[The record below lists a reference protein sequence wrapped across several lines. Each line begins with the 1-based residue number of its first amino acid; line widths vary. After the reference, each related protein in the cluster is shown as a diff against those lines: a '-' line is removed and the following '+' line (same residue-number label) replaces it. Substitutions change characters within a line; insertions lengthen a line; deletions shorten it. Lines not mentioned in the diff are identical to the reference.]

1 MSIYSRIKNLAS
13 EKKISIRELESQL
26 GFSNGTLRQWKDSTK
41 SASLEKVADYFGVT
55 VDYLLGK
62 TNFKYTVEGEFYD
75 RQGNF
80 NPISKKVALE
90 SATYNQRAISLST
103 FDILNNLELL
113 NGNTVGDNDIDS
125 MLNYINKRRL
135 NISDLEKEKIVE
147 LTVYIF
153 DFLASNDELMRKVS
167 NELFSDTLKQVNS
180 EYYKYLVNKK
190 GDKRD

>member
-1 MSIYSRIKNLAS
+1 MSIYQRIKDLAN
-13 EKKISIRELESQL
+13 EKNISIRELEKQL
-26 GFSNGTLRQWKDSTK
+26 GFSNGAVNKWEIKAPSDK
-41 SASLEKVADYFGVT
+41 LEAVADYFGVT

-80 NPISKKVALE
+80 DPLNKKIALE
-90 SATYNQRAISLST
+90 NATYNQRAISLST

-113 NGNTVGDNDIDS
+113 NGNVIGGSEIDS
-125 MLNYINKRRL
+125 MLNYINRRRL
-135 NISDLEKEKIVE
+135 NISDIEKEKIVE
-147 LTVYIF
+147 LMMYIF

-167 NELFSDTLKQVNS
+167 NKLFSDTLKQANS
-180 EYYKYLVNKK
+180 ECYKYLENKK